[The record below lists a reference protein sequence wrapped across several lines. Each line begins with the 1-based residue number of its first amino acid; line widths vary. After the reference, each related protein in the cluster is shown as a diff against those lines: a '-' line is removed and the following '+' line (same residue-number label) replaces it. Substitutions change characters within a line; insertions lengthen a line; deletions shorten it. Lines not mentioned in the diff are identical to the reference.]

1 MGHVVDHIQIQFEWA
16 SQDEQKKKQNIQSP
30 FFYSI
35 DSHMMFYTAALLFSC
50 PFYFLVGE
58 YVKDVKI
65 PRNFP
70 QKNLVFSPS

>member
-1 MGHVVDHIQIQFEWA
+1 
-16 SQDEQKKKQNIQSP
+16 
-30 FFYSI
+30 
-35 DSHMMFYTAALLFSC
+35 MMFYTAALLFSC

-70 QKNLVFSPS
+70 QKTLVFSPS